1 MKSVGVAVATVVVI
15 VAVATTALFYLPGGP
30 GATSSST
37 TNTSSSTAAGSAKGL
52 QLRLSLSATSLAEW
66 GTLGISVSEFNT
78 QTTPN
83 NVTKAQDWAVT
94 GLSLGPCATEGYS
107 IYPFGVAVY
116 KGAYTGSNISEASP
130 LNIYPTVA
138 CPMLIRLVTGYLF
151 QPLND
156 SAVILPSN
164 GASPTPMRR
173 AVAVNGTY
181 AVARV
186 PLESSLQPLG
196 PGVYT
201 VAAGDEWG
209 ALVTLQ
215 FTVGGSQYSSTTSSL
230 ANGVLSALVTIGPI
244 TPVCSS
250 NATTGPAPSSY
261 SSIEA
266 VVTQQRG
273 SNLTIPVNWTSDGC
287 AVSGRFQAFLAP
299 GSYELSLSPC
309 TFMGCTSSL
318 PKSFTVNPGG
328 QTTISVSVDTGIR

>member
-1 MKSVGVAVATVVVI
+1 MATVVV
-15 VAVATTALFYLPGGP
+15 VVVVATAALFYLPGGP

-37 TNTSSSTAAGSAKGL
+37 ADTSSSTATGSANGL
-52 QLRLSLSATSLAEW
+52 QLRLSLNATSLAE
-66 GTLGISVSEFNT
+66 GGALGISVSEFNT
-78 QTTPN
+78 QTTAN
-83 NVTKAQDWAVT
+83 NVTKARDWAVT

-116 KGAYTGSNISEASP
+116 KGAYTGSNLSGASP
-130 LNIYPTVA
+130 LDIYPTVA
-138 CPMLIRLVTGYLF
+138 CPMFLRLVTGYLF

-164 GASPTPMRR
+164 GASPTPMR
-173 AVAVNGTY
+173 ATLAVNGTY
-181 AVARV
+181 AVDHAA
-186 PLESSLQPLG
+186 LESSPQPLA

-201 VAAGDEWG
+201 VAGGDEWG
-209 ALVTLQ
+209 ALVTLR
-215 FTVGGSQYSSTTSSL
+215 FTVGGSQYSSTTSSA

-250 NATTGPAPSSY
+250 NATAGPAPSSY

-266 VVTQQRG
+266 VVTPQRG
-273 SNLTIPVNWTSDGC
+273 SNLTIPVSWTSDGC
-287 AVSGRFQAFLAP
+287 AVSGRFQALLPP
-299 GSYELSLSPC
+299 GNYELSLSPC